1 MHEDLIKAERLV
13 KEASCKLERI
23 QKIAVDDAMSVS
35 ERLTE
40 IEKEIN
46 NET

>member
-1 MHEDLIKAERLV
+1 MSNDLKQAERLV

-23 QKIAVDDAMSVS
+23 QKIATDDSMPVS

-46 NET
+46 N